1 MCGIAGIISKEKLV
15 DFNKQADAMK
25 VLMFER
31 GPDFQSAYQFKK
43 NYTLR
48 FFASRL
54 KIIDLN
60 DHANQPFHYKNLV
73 LIFNGEIY
81 NYKDIKKIL
90 QSQGYNFITN
100 SDTEVLIKSFHKWG
114 MECTKYFDG
123 MWAFAIFDKKNE
135 KIFLSRDNFGE
146 KPLFLFKNNN
156 NIIFGSEIKYI
167 KNLLPKNFYLKINY
181 EKIDDYLFK
190 GYKSLN
196 KNNKSYFQN
205 IEKFPAS
212 SSCEI
217 CANSFKKKNKN
228 IIDKYKLATHNN
240 FKNLKDNIE
249 YTKQLLFNSIQ
260 KRLISDVPLAFCLS
274 GGIDSSAL
282 VSIAKKKFGL
292 DPECFSIVDN
302 DQRYNELNLIK
313 ENKKDIECK
322 VNYIHLK
329 KENSEK
335 FIENLQSIIAYH
347 DSPIATI
354 SYYVHSKISRLA
366 SKKGFKV
373 ILSGTGADEL
383 FTGYYDHYLMHLYHC
398 KNDKKKFE
406 KNLHHWN
413 KDIKINVRNKFLKQF
428 DLFIKNKNFRN
439 HIFFDETFSK
449 KYKNIYKKSNF
460 KENSYCSSLLKNR
473 MLNELFH
480 ESVPV
485 ILYEDDMNSMM
496 HSIENRSPFL
506 NTELLKHTMSI
517 GESDYIMNGYNKY
530 ILRESM
536 KGILNEKV
544 RLNKK
549 KIGFNTNLKNISN
562 IKIDQI
568 TSLLQENDYFKENIN
583 FQELEKLYK
592 KETITN
598 SESKFVFS
606 LLNAKIFIDK
616 FSS

>member
-1 MCGIAGIISKEKLV
+1 MCGIAGIISKEKLI
-15 DFNKQADAMK
+15 DFNKQRDVMK
-25 VLMFER
+25 TLMFER
-31 GPDFQSAYQFKK
+31 GPDFQSAYEFKK

-48 FFASRL
+48 LFASRL

-73 LIFNGEIY
+73 LVFNGEIF
-81 NYKDIKKIL
+81 NYRDIKKNL
-90 QSQGYNFITN
+90 QSEGYSFITN
-100 SDTEVLIKSFHKWG
+100 SDTEVLIKAFHRWG
-114 MECTKYFDG
+114 LNCTKHFDG

-146 KPLFLFKNNN
+146 KPIFYFKNNN

-167 KNLLPKNFYLKINY
+167 QNLLPKNFSLKINY
-181 EKIDDYLFK
+181 EKIDNYLFK

-196 KNNKSYFQN
+196 KDNKSFFEK

-212 SSCEI
+212 SSYEI
-217 CANSFKKKNKN
+217 CANSFKRKKKN
-228 IIDKYKLATHNN
+228 IFDKYKIATNNN
-240 FKNLKDNIE
+240 FKSLKDNIE
-249 YTKQLLFNSIQ
+249 YTKHLLLNSIE

-282 VSIAKKKFGL
+282 VSIAKKKFGIN
-292 DPECFSIVDN
+292 PECFSIVDK
-302 DQRYNELNLIK
+302 DKRYNEIKLIE
-313 ENKKDIECK
+313 ENEKDIKCK
-322 VNYIHLK
+322 INYIHLK
-329 KENSEK
+329 KENSDK
-335 FIENLQSIIAYH
+335 FLENLQSIITYH
-347 DSPIATI
+347 GSPISTI
-354 SYYVHSKISRLA
+354 SYYVHSKISSLA

-373 ILSGTGADEL
+373 ILSGTGADEI

-398 KNDKKKFE
+398 KNNKKKFE
-406 KNLHHWN
+406 KNFYHWK

-439 HIFFDETFSK
+439 HIYFDESFRK
-449 KYKNIYKKSNF
+449 KYMKIYKRDDF
-460 KENSYCSSLLKNR
+460 KENFYSDSLIKNR

-506 NTELLKHTMSI
+506 NTELVKHTMSLQ
-517 GESDYIMNGYNKY
+517 ESDYIMNGYNKY

-536 KGILNEKV
+536 AGILNEKV

-549 KIGFNTNLKNISN
+549 KIGFNTNLKSISN
-562 IKIDQI
+562 IRIDQI
-568 TSLLQENDYFKENIN
+568 MSLLKENDYFTENLN
-583 FQELEKLYK
+583 LQKLEKIYK
-592 KETITN
+592 KKLISN
-598 SESKFVFS
+598 SDSKFIFS
-606 LLNAKIFIDK
+606 LLNTKIFIDK
-616 FSS
+616 FF